1 MPTYV
6 RADGSIAHGVAP
18 PRQGRTWGEIAVLCS
33 VAALALHLLSLDWDA
48 PISHRGGKN
57 DLADNNVPAA
67 DRSDHWAFI
76 YENRKTFVRHY
87 TRHADK
93 GSLLNLPEW
102 RDFVENGG
110 ASTADAGGQH
120 RHTPEDFDVMGT
132 ATDVAESIAVTRCT
146 STNYAVSHSRIRVRA
161 RARSR
166 IRTGRH
172 AHALTRMHAR
182 APARTGD
189 RVLLRLR
196 CC

>member
-1 MPTYV
+1 M
-6 RADGSIAHGVAP
+6 
-18 PRQGRTWGEIAVLCS
+18 
-33 VAALALHLLSLDWDA
+33 HLLSFDWDA

-67 DRSDHWAFI
+67 DSSDHWAFI

-93 GSLLNLPEW
+93 GSLLNLPEC

-110 ASTADAGGQH
+110 ASTAYAGGQH

-161 RARSR
+161 RALAHTHRQTRARSHTYACT
-166 IRTGRH
+166 RT
-172 AHALTRMHAR
+172 
-182 APARTGD
+182 RTH
-189 RVLLRLR
+189 R
-196 CC
+196 